1 MHKKG
6 WYRLAFE
13 YTLQNMISLLKY
25 VQYNK
30 IKKSDLQNFANVFQ
44 FNDSFVPVSCFWVFK
59 NVELCCW

>member
-1 MHKKG
+1 
-6 WYRLAFE
+6 
-13 YTLQNMISLLKY
+13 MISLLKY